1 MLASD
6 DHAESFLE
14 LTGGN
19 RRHNEEALIVLTAAW
34 FYADVVSENTEDLP
48 KMAGRIGLTS
58 YRTADLRS
66 LLSTGG
72 DKITTDLA
80 LALVVLSA
88 PTRSLASEDGA

>member
-34 FYADVVSENTEDLP
+34 FYADVVSENTKDLP
-48 KMAGRIGLTS
+48 RMAGRIGLTS

-72 DKITTDLA
+72 DKCLQIWHW
-80 LALVVLSA
+80 
-88 PTRSLASEDGA
+88 RSLF